1 MTITNEVEVD
11 YWENQTYKPLLNSW
25 SAAIYGVPEY
35 SDITGRFVLKSDR
48 IANNTVYLP
57 VGWEWCQSEWI
68 IDLSGEYGGID
79 DDGWS
84 YSTSFELGIESSKLR
99 QLKCD
104 RSSTNIFRRRRWI
117 RSRVCT
123 STSVLAKHVERL
135 EWVETIRTKVNDV
148 RNMYRMNHTT
158 ISEYSS
164 HQSVATDKALKA
176 TDEIIENIMMNLEQK
191 VEMLRSLKNYF
202 IDRGEVEAL
211 YSRRLEQ
218 LGSRWI
224 SNSGGSDFMK
234 KRLNLGTVSVDAVIA
249 DTAIA
254 TTDVF
259 NRSFRWLS
267 ASVDIFT
274 GNTNNNTITNSN
286 NNSSHAIKANDDAGD
301 ADGSTT
307 NITSKGCIST
317 DMGDQWDGSN
327 KPEDESQQS
336 SSSVGGNSAK
346 DDSSNS
352 YKSSSSSSS
361 EYFNVLC
368 ATNKLFSVRL
378 NKYADQLK
386 QLLPNGE

>member
-1 MTITNEVEVD
+1 MTIKNEVEVD

-35 SDITGRFVLKSDR
+35 SDISGRFVLKSDR
-48 IANNTVYLP
+48 IANNTVHLP
-57 VGWEWCQSEWI
+57 IGWEWCQSEWI
-68 IDLSGEYGGID
+68 IDLSGEYGAID

-99 QLKCD
+99 QLKSD

-123 STSVLAKHVERL
+123 SSNVLLKHTERL

-148 RNMYRMNHTT
+148 RNIYRINHTT

-164 HQSVATDKALKA
+164 HQSIATDKALKA

-191 VEMLRSLKNYF
+191 VEMLRSLKSYF

-224 SNSGGSDFMK
+224 SSSGGSDFMK
-234 KRLNLGTVSVDAVIA
+234 KRLNLSTVSVDAIA

-259 NRSFRWLS
+259 NRSFRRLS

-274 GNTNNNTITNSN
+274 GNTILTNNNITSN
-286 NNSSHAIKANDDAGD
+286 NNNNSHVNKANDNDAVD
-301 ADGSTT
+301 SFDSSTK
-307 NITSKGCIST
+307 S
-317 DMGDQWDGSN
+317 DHFDGSN
-327 KPEDESQQS
+327 DESSRQS
-336 SSSVGGNSAK
+336 NNNNNNNNSTVDGNSLK
-346 DDSSNS
+346 DDSSS
-352 YKSSSSSSS
+352 CKQSSSP

-386 QLLPNGE
+386 LLLPNGE

>member
-1 MTITNEVEVD
+1 MTIKNEVEVD

-48 IANNTVYLP
+48 IANNTVHLP
-57 VGWEWCQSEWI
+57 IGWEWCQSEWI
-68 IDLSGEYGGID
+68 IDLSGEYGAID

-99 QLKCD
+99 QLKSD

-123 STSVLAKHVERL
+123 SSNVLLKHTERL
-135 EWVETIRTKVNDV
+135 EWVETIRTKVNDI
-148 RNMYRMNHTT
+148 RNIYRINHTT

-191 VEMLRSLKNYF
+191 VEMLRSLKSYF
-202 IDRGEVEAL
+202 IDRGEIEAL

-224 SNSGGSDFMK
+224 SSSGGSDFMK
-234 KRLNLGTVSVDAVIA
+234 KRLNLGTVSVDAIA

-259 NRSFRWLS
+259 NRSFRRLS

-274 GNTNNNTITNSN
+274 GNTILTNNNIITSN
-286 NNSSHAIKANDDAGD
+286 NNSHANKANDND
-301 ADGSTT
+301 ADDSTT
-307 NITSKGCIST
+307 NPTTIITGK
-317 DMGDQWDGSN
+317 GDQCDGSN
-327 KPEDESQQS
+327 DESLQS
-336 SSSVGGNSAK
+336 NSSTVDGNSLK
-346 DDSSNS
+346 DDSSS
-352 YKSSSSSSS
+352 SKQSSSL

-386 QLLPNGE
+386 LLLPNGE